1 MGCTTREN
9 FLRGPHRVLWRSF
22 YGFHLRHPSVFV
34 SNAVTSASVCAH
46 NLRLKLALNP
56 DPCKGPAPR
65 PPVPPTLRK
74 WDIQPIFKLSLCD
87 NSPSSFP
94 FVPSHPYVHL

>member
-74 WDIQPIFKLSLCD
+74 KACIGRLRRPLYLVAPVMD
-87 NSPSSFP
+87 NEPSPPTSSRR
-94 FVPSHPYVHL
+94 